1 MKVKILILLILATI
15 LISCGSVPIERQYYI
30 IDYNPV
36 PTNPQLILT
45 TPLPYRVQVPDS
57 RVSRVYDRS
66 QVVFRYSSHRI
77 EYSAIDLWA
86 VRLSSA
92 IPDVLTKHFLQYNT
106 FAVTQRDFLIER
118 PDYEVISF
126 INRVEL
132 LKSDY
137 YKAIYLDMDIFL
149 RRGPDL
155 AYIVRHSFN
164 REYEVYTD
172 DVEIF
177 VQNLSRIIK
186 EETDIF
192 IEKVLIYFDVLPDN
206 TSDINQ

>member
-1 MKVKILILLILATI
+1 MKVKILSLLILI
-15 LISCGSVPIERQYYI
+15 LVVLGCSTKRVERKYYI

-36 PTNPQLILT
+36 AKNPNLILS
-45 TPLPYRVQVPDS
+45 TPLPYKVQIPDS
-57 RVSRVYDRS
+57 RISRVYDRT
-66 QVVFRYSSHRI
+66 QVVFRYSAHRI
-77 EYSAIDLWA
+77 EYSANDLWA

-92 IPDVLTKHFLQYNT
+92 IPDILIKHFIQYNI
-106 FAVTQRDFLIER
+106 FSVTQRDFVIER
-118 PDYEVISF
+118 PDYEVITF
-126 INRVEL
+126 VNRLEL

-149 RRGPDL
+149 RRGSDL
-155 AYIVRHSFN
+155 VYLVRHTFH
-164 REYEVYTD
+164 REHEVYSD

-192 IEKVLIYFDVLPDN
+192 IEKVLNHFEILIPEN
-206 TSDINQ
+206 SER

>member
-1 MKVKILILLILATI
+1 MKLKILSLLILILVVLGCSTKR
-15 LISCGSVPIERQYYI
+15 VERKYYI

-36 PTNPQLILT
+36 AANPNLILS
-45 TPLPYRVQVPDS
+45 TPLPYKVQIPDS
-57 RVSRVYDRS
+57 RISRVYDRT
-66 QVVFRYSSHRI
+66 QVVFRYSAHRI
-77 EYSAIDLWA
+77 EYSANDLWA

-92 IPDVLTKHFLQYNT
+92 IPDILIKHFIQYNI
-106 FAVTQRDFLIER
+106 FSVTQRDFIIER
-118 PDYEVISF
+118 PDYEVITF
-126 INRVEL
+126 VNRLEL

-149 RRGPDL
+149 RRGSDL
-155 AYIVRHSFN
+155 EYLVRHTFH
-164 REYEVYTD
+164 REHEVYSD

-192 IEKVLIYFDVLPDN
+192 IEKVLNHFEIQAIENSEL
-206 TSDINQ
+206 